1 MAITFDNTYLTNYS
15 TDATTAA
22 AEKLTG
28 TIQNAVEDEE
38 MLDACKEFEAYM
50 VEQIY
55 KNMEK
60 ISKIL
65 TDDDEEDKEGSE
77 YLDMFSDTY
86 LQDISSKMMSSG
98 QSLGLAEQLYN
109 SIKVNSGQA
118 ATATEAVDTTSAV
131 EAVSSAVAATTTD

>member
-131 EAVSSAVAATTTD
+131 EAVSSAVAAATTD

>member
-65 TDDDEEDKEGSE
+65 TDDDEEDKNKEE
-77 YLDMFSDTY
+77 ASDK
-86 LQDISSKMMSSG
+86 IS
-98 QSLGLAEQLYN
+98 
-109 SIKVNSGQA
+109 I
-118 ATATEAVDTTSAV
+118 
-131 EAVSSAVAATTTD
+131 TDSDFEKKFLMKKKNCKNVVVKLKKKI